1 MKTRKGRAAHL
12 GFAGMPGKEVRI
24 VGRNNADARRS
35 EKVFERALAQV
46 LRQYRMQCGLSQEKL
61 AARVEMTFQQIQ
73 KYERATNR
81 VTVARLILLTEALDT
96 DPVTML
102 REAIDQA
109 LDDPHCTAH
118 RRRPDRKAFQLAKAC
133 ARIQDDSVRDAV
145 LSLLKAVAAEE
156 GTPGDVL
163 DDVPADWVR
172 TDVPPTDAGD
182 ANPNDGAAPDAPPSA

>member
-1 MKTRKGRAAHL
+1 
-12 GFAGMPGKEVRI
+12 
-24 VGRNNADARRS
+24 VGRNNADARRY

-81 VTVARLILLTEALDT
+81 VSVARLILLAEALDT

-133 ARIQDDSVRDAV
+133 ARIQDDRVRDAV
-145 LSLLKAVAAEE
+145 LSLLKAVAADE

-163 DDVPADWVR
+163 DDAPADWVR
-172 TDVPPTDAGD
+172 TDVPPTDAGEV
-182 ANPNDGAAPDAPPSA
+182 NPNDGTVPDAPPSA